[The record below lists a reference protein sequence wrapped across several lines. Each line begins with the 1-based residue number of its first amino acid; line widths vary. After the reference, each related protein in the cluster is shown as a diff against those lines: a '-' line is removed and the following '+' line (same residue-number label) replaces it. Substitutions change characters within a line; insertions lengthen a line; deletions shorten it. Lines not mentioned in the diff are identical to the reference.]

1 MHLLAMT
8 PGIKTVILA
17 PDRQDVAEAA
27 ALRAAQAYAAQDF
40 AMRIARLPRTK
51 PDGHDLNDLLCEEGP
66 DAVRALLEAAEPYLP
81 LNRSAEPNET
91 FDEDTSEQEVPPNL
105 LDIPGAYGDLAHHLK
120 DVDEYSDPI
129 KVLAISTSIMAAVA
143 PGYRVHIGGN
153 TTHPDLLL
161 VNIAASGRGKTR
173 LVRRA
178 AGILRKTVGDRT
190 LLRMSSFGTAEGL
203 WDDLEETQRTF
214 GLPAQVLIVDEF
226 GSELRKMTDG
236 RSYKAGILPLLRN
249 LTNAATDVLDPQA
262 LSKRSKGPPRTALR
276 HPIFSM
282 LGISTP
288 TQFADALSARILE
301 DGSEARMIVLVSPKG
316 LQFDD
321 TQVPE
326 PEGLTASLGT
336 IFQRTAA
343 AADAARVGGVPRW
356 VDVRVYNEAG
366 ALLRETRANQ
376 ELEAAPLNEA
386 DNAWGSIIQRR
397 TERIIKF
404 ALLWAVSENPADPE
418 LSVAGVRWASQV
430 VACGEVGHRGLR
442 GRLVPLG
449 QRAQEEL
456 EITDRAER
464 WVAGK
469 CSDRKRV
476 GLGDFSRTLNL
487 PKAIA
492 FAVVNNLIGQG
503 KVTAS
508 GYVDKQ
514 HVVDMEEV
522 PAKGGRKITLR
533 LKPTR

>member
-1 MHLLAMT
+1 VWLGTPSDTVVIAEGVETALSAVDAGFYAAASCGVARMHLLAMT

-153 TTHPDLLL
+153 TTHPDLLV

-178 AGILRKTVGDRT
+178 TGILRKAVGDRT

-249 LTNAATDVLDPQA
+249 LTNAASTCWT
-262 LSKRSKGPPRTALR
+262 RR
-276 HPIFSM
+276 HCRN
-282 LGISTP
+282 
-288 TQFADALSARILE
+288 A
-301 DGSEARMIVLVSPKG
+301 PKG
-316 LQFDD
+316 LHARLCVIQS
-321 TQVPE
+321 
-326 PEGLTASLGT
+326 SL
-336 IFQRTAA
+336 
-343 AADAARVGGVPRW
+343 
-356 VDVRVYNEAG
+356 
-366 ALLRETRANQ
+366 
-376 ELEAAPLNEA
+376 
-386 DNAWGSIIQRR
+386 
-397 TERIIKF
+397 
-404 ALLWAVSENPADPE
+404 
-418 LSVAGVRWASQV
+418 
-430 VACGEVGHRGLR
+430 
-442 GRLVPLG
+442 
-449 QRAQEEL
+449 
-456 EITDRAER
+456 
-464 WVAGK
+464 
-469 CSDRKRV
+469 CS
-476 GLGDFSRTLNL
+476 
-487 PKAIA
+487 A
-492 FAVVNNLIGQG
+492 
-503 KVTAS
+503 
-508 GYVDKQ
+508 YQ
-514 HVVDMEEV
+514 H
-522 PAKGGRKITLR
+522 PPNS
-533 LKPTR
+533 PTP